1 MITHIGISKKVV
13 RKSARDNP
21 ERILRVVSSSLFL
34 KEIWKNGMKGHEEM
48 FASAK
53 GTYQK

>member
-21 ERILRVVSSSLFL
+21 
-34 KEIWKNGMKGHEEM
+34 EIWKNGMKGHEEM